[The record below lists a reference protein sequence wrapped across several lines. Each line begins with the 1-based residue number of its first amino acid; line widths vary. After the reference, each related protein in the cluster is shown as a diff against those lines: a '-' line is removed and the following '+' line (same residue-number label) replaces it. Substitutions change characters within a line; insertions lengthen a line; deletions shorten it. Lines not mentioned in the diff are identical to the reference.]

1 MAEFNLDIDKK
12 YFKNIEKTADNIEVV
27 EAKPDMLV
35 ELAAFLKTTKN
46 TRFDVL
52 FSVCGTDKLEYFEV
66 VYHLFSTVF
75 NEKLILKVLLDK
87 NNPEIDSLSGIYS
100 AANWHE
106 RETFDLLGI
115 KFNNHPELERIL
127 LPKDWIGY
135 PLRKNYMNN
144 DERLSWNN
152 R

>member
-1 MAEFNLDIDKK
+1 MAEFNNPIIG
-12 YFKNIEKTADNIEVV
+12 IEKTADNIEVIKV
-27 EAKPDMLV
+27 KPDMIV
-35 ELAAFLKTTKN
+35 KMAAKLKISDN
-46 TRFDVL
+46 THFDVL
-52 FSVCGTDKLEYFEV
+52 FSICGTDKLEYFEV

-127 LPKDWIGY
+127 LPKDWVGY
-135 PLRKNYMNN
+135 PLRKNYVNN
-144 DERLSWNN
+144 DERLSWND

>member
-1 MAEFNLDIDKK
+1 MAEFNNPIIG
-12 YFKNIEKTADNIEVV
+12 IEKTADNIEVIKV
-27 EAKPDMLV
+27 KSDMIVKMAAK
-35 ELAAFLKTTKN
+35 LKISDN

-52 FSVCGTDKLEYFEV
+52 FSICGTDKLEYFEV

-127 LPKDWIGY
+127 LPKDWVGY
-135 PLRKNYMNN
+135 PLRKNYINN
-144 DERLSWNN
+144 DERLSWND

>member
-1 MAEFNLDIDKK
+1 MAEFNNPIIG
-12 YFKNIEKTADNIEVV
+12 IEKTADNIEVIKV
-27 EAKPDMLV
+27 KPDMIV
-35 ELAAFLKTTKN
+35 KMAAKLKISDN

-52 FSVCGTDKLEYFEV
+52 FSICGTDKLEYFEII
-66 VYHLFSTVF
+66 YHLFSTVF

-127 LPKDWIGY
+127 LPKDWVGY
-135 PLRKNYMNN
+135 PLRKNYVNN

>member
-1 MAEFNLDIDKK
+1 MAEFNNPIIG
-12 YFKNIEKTADNIEVV
+12 IEKTADNIEVIKV
-27 EAKPDMLV
+27 KPDMIV
-35 ELAAFLKTTKN
+35 KMAAKLKISDN

-52 FSVCGTDKLEYFEV
+52 FSICGTDKLEYFEV
-66 VYHLFSTVF
+66 IYHLFSTVF

-127 LPKDWIGY
+127 LPKDWVGY
-135 PLRKNYMNN
+135 PLRKNYVNN
-144 DERLSWNN
+144 DERLSWND